1 MSLYDVTIGIPVY
14 NAEVYIHR
22 ALDSVL
28 AQTYDKIEY
37 LVLDDGSTDG
47 SMDIVRV
54 YQQTHSR
61 GKDIHIISLS
71 DNVGIGQARNRIV
84 AEAQG
89 RYLFFMDADDTITPN
104 AIKLLYETAC
114 RYQADLVYG
123 SHERVESF
131 GDEVKHV
138 LCQYPTKQFLN
149 ENEFGIWAYRQYDG
163 IQATTWN
170 ILIDINIYR
179 KYGLEYST
187 TNFWED
193 FSFTMDLPLYVK
205 RVATLS
211 DITYYYN
218 YRCGS
223 LSKFSKRDYIEKS
236 EIQAIL
242 DTMAIVK
249 KNTDQVKSKP
259 YFHQRMYK
267 VMMTHFYMVCAIL
280 RNEKIIHPSFTKHEI
295 RDIMRSPLSFSE
307 TLKLKGLRLKNLF
320 LYFLGELPPF
330 ATVSVIRMLG
340 KYKGFI

>member
-1 MSLYDVTIGIPVY
+1 MAYEVTIGIPVY

-37 LVLDDGSTDG
+37 LVLDDGSTDK
-47 SMDIVRV
+47 SMDIVRE
-54 YQQTHSR
+54 YQHTHSR
-61 GKDIHIISLS
+61 GKDIRIISLPN
-71 DNVGIGQARNRIV
+71 NVGIGQARNRIV

-104 AIKLLYETAC
+104 AIELLYENAC

-131 GDEVKHV
+131 GREEKRVI
-138 LCQYPTKQFLN
+138 CQYPTRQFLN

-170 ILIDINIYR
+170 ILIDINVYR
-179 KYGLEYST
+179 KHGLEYPSA
-187 TNFWED
+187 NYWED

-205 RVATLS
+205 RVVTLS
-211 DITYYYN
+211 DITYCYN
-218 YRCGS
+218 CKSGS
-223 LSKFSKRDYIEKS
+223 LSNFSKRDNIEKS
-236 EIQAIL
+236 EIQAVL
-242 DTMAIVK
+242 DAMAIVK
-249 KNTDQVKSKP
+249 HNTDRVKSKP

-280 RNEKIIHPSFTKHEI
+280 RNERIIHPSFTKQEI
-295 RDIMRSPLSFSE
+295 RDVMRSPLSLSK
-307 TLKLKGLRLKNLF
+307 TLNLKGWRLKNLF
-320 LYFLGELPPF
+320 LYFLGELPSSV
-330 ATVSVIRMLG
+330 TVSIIRVLG
-340 KYKGFI
+340 KSKGLI

>member
-14 NAEVYIHR
+14 NAEVYIHQ
-22 ALDSVL
+22 ALDAVL

-37 LVLDDGSTDG
+37 LVLDDGSTDR
-47 SMDIVRV
+47 SMDIVRE

-61 GKDIHIISLS
+61 GKDIHIISLP

-104 AIKLLYETAC
+104 AIELLYENAC

-138 LCQYPTKQFLN
+138 LCQYPTRQFLN

-179 KYGLEYST
+179 KYGLKYPT

-205 RVATLS
+205 RAVTLS
-211 DITYYYN
+211 DITYCYYCR
-218 YRCGS
+218 YGS
-223 LSKFSKRDYIEKS
+223 LSNFNKRDHIEKS
-236 EIQAIL
+236 EIQSIL

-249 KNTDQVKSKP
+249 QNTDCVKLKP

-280 RNEKIIHPSFTKHEI
+280 RNERIMHPSFTKHEI
-295 RDIMRSPLSFSE
+295 RDVMRSPLSFSE
-307 TLKLKGLRLKNLF
+307 TLKLKGWRLKNLF